1 MDDLNMVLSD
11 DPSIDHAYLFQAD
24 VNKNKVAA
32 FEAAKTAVTLQRRLS
47 ARVARRSASSPRRT
61 ATRRRSPRRSRSLKV
76 LAPGTEDLAEL
87 QKLKK

>member
-1 MDDLNMVLSD
+1 MDDLNLVLSD
-11 DPSIDHAYLFQAD
+11 DPSIYDAYLFSAD

-32 FEAAKTAVTLQRRLS
+32 FEAAKTAVKFNADYPRAWHVLGKLAAKNGDQATLAQ
-47 ARVARRSASSPRRT
+47 AIEK
-61 ATRRRSPRRSRSLKV
+61 LKV